1 MKQFLLAVILLLLCE
16 IVSGQSNFD
25 TASSSSSVESSSS
38 SSSTSSSSSSSVSAS
53 KTTTA
58 NPSPTTTEADCIDDD
73 HTLPDLLPNMTLKA
87 GAYCDLGCSSM
98 EFCEARCW
106 NGKGEFCYCAKC
118 YENSLYRKQCEYLK
132 SKSESY
138 YDSDSQIC
146 VCDYADKDDS
156 RPQCY
161 TIVTWTGVYNQAVTY
176 AVPVSFWALVAG
188 AVYYFCK
195 RRQVNREYRELR
207 NETIPLTNQRR

>member
-1 MKQFLLAVILLLLCE
+1 
-16 IVSGQSNFD
+16 
-25 TASSSSSVESSSS
+25 
-38 SSSTSSSSSSSVSAS
+38 
-53 KTTTA
+53 
-58 NPSPTTTEADCIDDD
+58 
-73 HTLPDLLPNMTLKA
+73 MTLKA
-87 GAYCDLGCSSM
+87 GAYCDPGCSSM

-106 NGKGEFCYCAKC
+106 NGTGGEFCYCAKC

-132 SKSESY
+132 SNSESY